1 MTVTKLTV
9 VEKLAGYL
17 RHEIS
22 LAQLVDWAEN
32 IMLDGELAKRDADV
46 LATVVSRLGL
56 ADVRAFGLTWED
68 CEEYLR
74 QLGYSAHVEIVAGQ
88 TSAAIREKPGK
99 YGK

>member
-1 MTVTKLTV
+1 MTVTKQTV
-9 VEKLAGYL
+9 VDKLAGYL

-32 IMLDGELAKRDADV
+32 TMLDGDLAERDAAA

-88 TSAAIREKPGK
+88 PVAVREKPTK